1 MSKNSISGFI
11 EFLFYGNDVIQEEI
25 LREFTS
31 EERSALLAVP
41 ASSSLED
48 LER

>member
-1 MSKNSISGFI
+1 LIFSIF
-11 EFLFYGNDVIQEEI
+11 ENDVIQEEI

-41 ASSSLED
+41 ASSSFEE